1 MINNTSR
8 IDWAERA
15 LQSEIAF
22 SEALGGQ
29 ATEYNNFIHI
39 HNESVSWGG
48 DFNRAVGLRISD
60 GKSFFHVIQRVEAIH
75 SEMDLDRPDR
85 YDILPPA
92 LDKDVWTKLLAKRGH
107 TLCTVFV
114 FCASILVEELSSD
127 YSMYTPNDDEYLDWY
142 QSQESMKEYYEEAWF
157 QLIKPLRLK
166 FIQQFKPY
174 WLMKDGLRVAWVYC
188 ANLGA
193 FDRLSD
199 VGVEKTYRGY
209 GLGKLLLEAIRIEAG
224 RQGSEHVLL
233 QSSEGMRAFYEKSG
247 FTECTRNSVI
257 RLTQR

>member
-1 MINNTSR
+1 MVNNATR

-15 LQSEIAF
+15 LQSEVAF

-60 GKSFFHVIQRVEAIH
+60 SKSFYQVVQRVEAIH
-75 SEMDLDRPDR
+75 TEMGLDRPDR

-92 LDKDVWTKLLAKRGH
+92 LDKDVLAKLLARRGY
-107 TLCTVFV
+107 TLRTVIF
-114 FCASILVEELSSD
+114 FCAPILVEELSSD
-127 YSMYTPNDDEYLDWY
+127 YSMYTPDDDEYLDWY
-142 QSQESMKEYYEEAWF
+142 HSQESMKEYYEEAWF
-157 QLIKPLRLK
+157 QKIKPLRLK

-174 WLMKDGLRVAWVYC
+174 WLMKDRLRVAWVYC
-188 ANLGA
+188 AHLGT
-193 FDRLSD
+193 FNRLFD
-199 VGVEKTYRGY
+199 VGVEKTYQGY

-224 RQGSEHVLL
+224 RQGSEYVLL
-233 QSSEGMRAFYEKSG
+233 QSSEWTRAFYEKSG
-247 FTECTRNSVI
+247 FTECSKNSVI
-257 RLTQR
+257 RLAN

>member
-1 MINNTSR
+1 MVNKAAR

-15 LQSEIAF
+15 LQSEIVF

-60 GKSFFHVIQRVEAIH
+60 GKSFYHVVQRVEAIH

-107 TLCTVFV
+107 TLCTVFF

-142 QSQESMKEYYEEAWF
+142 HSQESMKEYYEEAWF

-188 ANLGA
+188 AHLGA
-193 FDRLSD
+193 FDRLFD
-199 VGVEKTYRGY
+199 VG
-209 GLGKLLLEAIRIEAG
+209 
-224 RQGSEHVLL
+224 
-233 QSSEGMRAFYEKSG
+233 
-247 FTECTRNSVI
+247 
-257 RLTQR
+257 